1 MTDSVW
7 SAPPA
12 TTPERARGS
21 WLGALGWFFG
31 GAMSTVLV
39 GAMSVAAAESS
50 HSLGLLLFAGG
61 FFGGVWVA
69 TRLPTRHGIAYI
81 CGGVALFVAAVTFTV
96 IQLFSQPWHF

>member
-12 TTPERARGS
+12 STPERARGS
-21 WLGALGWFFG
+21 WAGALWWFFG
-31 GAMSTVLV
+31 GAVSTLLV
-39 GAMSVAAAESS
+39 GAVSVAAAESS

-61 FFGGVWVA
+61 FFGGVWLA
-69 TRLPTRHGIAYI
+69 TRLPMRHGIAYLS
-81 CGGVALFVAAVTFTV
+81 GGVALFVTAVTIAV

>member
-21 WLGALGWFFG
+21 WAGALGWFFG

-69 TRLPTRHGIAYI
+69 TRLPMRHGIAYI
-81 CGGVALFVAAVTFTV
+81 SGGVALFVAALTFTL
-96 IQLFSQPWHF
+96 IQLFSQPWQF